1 MSFDPSDI
9 THLLHRWGD
18 GDREA
23 LDELIPIV
31 YERLHHLAHQRLR
44 HEPSEQSLNTTGLV
58 HEAYVKFVQAPDGS
72 FNDRNHFLA
81 VASRVMRH
89 LLVDRARARN
99 ALKRGGGQ
107 QVLPLQDD
115 VWSPE
120 SPTADVLAL
129 DRALE
134 RLAQLDARQ
143 SEILE
148 QRYFGGLSLEE
159 TAGALNISI
168 ATVQRDLR
176 SARAW
181 LAAELGTVTAT

>member
-1 MSFDPSDI
+1 MSPDPSQI
-9 THLLHRWGD
+9 THLLHRWSD

-58 HEAYVKFVQAPDGS
+58 HEAYVKLVQASECS
-72 FNDRNHFLA
+72 FKDRNHFLA

-89 LLVDRARARN
+89 LLVDRARGRN
-99 ALKRGGGQ
+99 ALKRGGGRPL
-107 QVLPLQDD
+107 LPLQDD
-115 VWSPE
+115 IWAADR
-120 SPTADVLAL
+120 PTHTVLELDGAL
-129 DRALE
+129 KRLE
-134 RLAQLDARQ
+134 LLDARQ
-143 SEILE
+143 SAILE

-168 ATVQRDLR
+168 ATVTRDLR

-181 LAAELGTVTAT
+181 LAAELGGVAPP